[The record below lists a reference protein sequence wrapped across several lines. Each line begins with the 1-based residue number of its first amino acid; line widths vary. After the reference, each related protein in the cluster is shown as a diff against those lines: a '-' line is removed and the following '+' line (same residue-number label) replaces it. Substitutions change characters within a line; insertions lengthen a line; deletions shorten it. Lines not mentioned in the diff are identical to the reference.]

1 MAVMKKDVNFVFFI
15 LIIATVVSFAGFTA
29 YYQVSFRNINEE
41 YNTKLAELNKVTQ
54 DLLDKKSLLLQTS
67 VELNTTKQ
75 GREEL
80 GEQYDKVKGERDS
93 LQSEADTLKENLFQ
107 TRAELE
113 QKKTQVNTLSTQ
125 LRDAQDEAENWKAD
139 YLSCDEKRD
148 AYQSCEDEL
157 SSDCSDVLQGCLDS
171 K

>member
-41 YNTKLAELNKVTQ
+41 YNTKLAELNQVTT
-54 DLLDKKSLLLQTS
+54 DLLEKKAVLLQTS

-80 GEQYDKVKGERDS
+80 GEKYDVLKDERDV
-93 LQSEADTLKENLFQ
+93 LQVERDTLSENLAQ
-107 TRAELE
+107 TRSQLASTRSQLDTATGLLAAAQAESDKWE
-113 QKKTQVNTLSTQ
+113 GKYESC
-125 LRDAQDEAENWKAD
+125 KAD
-139 YLSCDEKRD
+139 LE
-148 AYQSCEDEL
+148 SCED
-157 SSDCSDVLQGCLDS
+157 SCTT
-171 K
+171 